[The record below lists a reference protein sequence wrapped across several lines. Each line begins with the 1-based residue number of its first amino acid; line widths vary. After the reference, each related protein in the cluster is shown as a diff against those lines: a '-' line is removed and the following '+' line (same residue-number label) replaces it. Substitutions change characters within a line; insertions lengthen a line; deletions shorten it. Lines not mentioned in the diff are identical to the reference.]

1 MADPTTNDLPF
12 LLEIQR
18 RAAAGEDVPED
29 VVKKAGA
36 RLRTYAQQ
44 GLYKPNAGLADSG
57 LPIRDIRDN
66 ERNALTEVMDTFSAQ
81 RDLLANFKDE
91 YAGSPILG
99 ALENTAQSKFSS
111 VGSPGQSL
119 FWKKFGLYDSL
130 ERNKLFGAA
139 LTATEKQSWENTTVG
154 PGDDPKIVKDK
165 ILTRYTL
172 ARTAASRLAGVAEA
186 GGVSPKIVEQII
198 PRDLRQEIDRPKTH
212 VINIDGEEFSFQTTA
227 DASMEDI
234 QTQGAQLSAQNGG
247 PNAALLNP
255 LATSPAEQRDTTLG
269 AIDAA
274 VRGATDSLTLG
285 ADNKIVSALNSVIPL
300 DRLSGRDV
308 KSVWDGASLGDAY
321 QYNLARENEVDALDE
336 QVNPAARAAG
346 QIGGG
351 ILGLGK
357 VNAAVK
363 GGGKLGTAAVDAG
376 LGFIYGANQAS
387 DKTSDANE
395 IVVEGLKT
403 GGSAALGGQVVRVAG
418 DATGKLFTGAQN
430 ATANFLKSKGIS
442 LTPGGILG
450 GATKTVEDAL
460 TSVPVVRDVI
470 NARRGDSVKD
480 FNRAVMSEA
489 MTPIGAEAPKDIG
502 EKGVLYMQEKVG
514 EAFTNALGGVKLS
527 VDDAYKKE
535 MGAVL
540 TAAKDLPED
549 LRDKFTSMMKT
560 RVDKLFQR
568 GEGGAPTLSGEFFQ
582 DALSGIRK
590 DVSSLYK
597 RGEVQADVFD
607 GVASQAEEALIN
619 LAKRQSPGT
628 AEALDAANQAYRNKS
643 IVQKAV
649 LSGQNTDGVFT
660 AAQLGRASTSNTL
673 KFGGENAAAAGQR
686 PFFDLQRAAQNTL
699 PATLP
704 DSGTATRALVAN
716 TVGFGG
722 LAGAGGYGV
731 SQDYIDPSTAVGI
744 AALTLPFTRTGN
756 KAVSS
761 LLTQRPEVMRQIGQ
775 SMQESGIPRQLG
787 TTVGAL
793 FAAPEKEAAFEDPK
807 TGILYDKDGKPIRG
821 K

>member
-1 MADPTTNDLPF
+1 MADPTTNDLPL

-66 ERNALTEVMDTFSAQ
+66 ERNAMTEALDTFSAQ
-81 RDLLANFKDE
+81 RDLLSNFKDE

-99 ALENTAQSKFSS
+99 AVENTAQSKFSS

-172 ARTAASRLAGVAEA
+172 ARTATSRLAGVAEA
-186 GGVSPKIVEQII
+186 GGVSPKIIEQII
-198 PRDLRQEIDRPKTH
+198 PRDLRQEIDAPKTH
-212 VINIDGEEFSFQTTA
+212 VVNIDGKEFSFNTTA
-227 DASMEDI
+227 DASMEEI
-234 QTQGAQLSAQNGG
+234 QAQAAREFPQAQGAR
-247 PNAALLNP
+247 LNP
-255 LATSPAEQRDTTLG
+255 MVTSPAEQRDTTLG
-269 AIDAA
+269 EVDAII
-274 VRGATDSLTLG
+274 RGASDSLTLG

-336 QVNPAARAAG
+336 EVNPAARVFG
-346 QIGGG
+346 QVGGG
-351 ILGLGK
+351 IAGLGK

-363 GGGKLGTAAVDAG
+363 GAGKLGTAAVDAG

-403 GGSAALGGQVVRVAG
+403 GGTAALGGQVARVAG

-442 LTPGGILG
+442 LTPGSILS

-514 EAFTNALGGVKLS
+514 EAYTKALGGVKLS

-540 TAAKDLPED
+540 KAAKDLPED

-568 GEGGAPTLSGEFFQ
+568 GDGDTPTLSGEFFQ

-607 GVASQAEEALIN
+607 GVASQAEDALIN

-628 AEALDAANQAYRNKS
+628 SEALDAANQAYRNKS

-673 KFGGENAAAAGQR
+673 KFGGENAAAAGQK

-699 PATLP
+699 PSTLP
-704 DSGTATRALVAN
+704 DSGTATRAAIIN
-716 TVGFGG
+716 GVGFSG
-722 LAGAGGYGV
+722 LAGAGSYGA
-731 SQDYIDPSTAVGI
+731 SQDYIDPSTALGI
-744 AALTLPFTRTGN
+744 AALAAPFTRTGN

-761 LLTQRPEVMRQIGQ
+761 LLTQRPEVMRQMGQ
-775 SMQESGIPRQLG
+775 SLQQSGIPRQFG
-787 TTVGAL
+787 ATAGAL
-793 FAAPEKEAAFEDPK
+793 FAAPEPDAVFEDPK